1 MTASAYAS
9 EASIT
14 AALALI
20 GQSFMPN
27 NRQQLLQCAAL
38 AFANRNAGGGDPQT
52 NLTTALGGSPLA
64 NNDQALLAQNLVLAA
79 TT

>member
-9 EASIT
+9 DANIT

-20 GQSFMPN
+20 GQTYMPN
-27 NRQQLLQCAAL
+27 NRQHLLQFAAL
-38 AFANRNAGGGDPQT
+38 AFANRNAGSGDPQT
-52 NLTTALGGSPLA
+52 NLTNALGGSPLA

-79 TT
+79 T

>member
-1 MTASAYAS
+1 MTATAYAS
-9 EASIT
+9 ESNIT

-52 NLTTALGGSPLA
+52 NLTTALGGSPLT

>member
-27 NRQQLLQCAAL
+27 NRQQLLKGAAL

>member
-1 MTASAYAS
+1 MTATAYAS

-20 GQSFMPN
+20 GQTYMPT
-27 NRQQLLQCAAL
+27 NRQQLLKGAAL

>member
-9 EASIT
+9 DAKIA

-20 GQSFMPN
+20 GQTYMPG
-27 NRQQLLQCAAL
+27 NRQQLLQFAAL
-38 AFANRNAGGGDPQT
+38 AFANRNVGGGDPQT
-52 NLTTALGGSPLA
+52 NLTTALGGSSLA

>member
-27 NRQQLLQCAAL
+27 NRQQLLQCTAL

>member
-1 MTASAYAS
+1 MTTTAYAS

-14 AALALI
+14 ATLALI

-52 NLTTALGGSPLA
+52 NLTTALGGSRLA

>member
-9 EASIT
+9 DANIT

-20 GQSFMPN
+20 GQMYMPN
-27 NRQQLLQCAAL
+27 NRQQLLQFAAL
-38 AFANRNAGGGDPQT
+38 SFANRNAGGGDPQT
-52 NLTTALGGSPLA
+52 NLTNALGGSPLA

-79 TT
+79 T

>member
-1 MTASAYAS
+1 MTATAYAS

-14 AALALI
+14 ATLALI

-64 NNDQALLAQNLVLAA
+64 NNDQALLAQNLVLAS

>member
-9 EASIT
+9 TANIA

-20 GQSFMPN
+20 GQTYMPN
-27 NRQQLLQCAAL
+27 NRQQLLQFAAL

-52 NLTTALGGSPLA
+52 NLTNALGGSPLA
-64 NNDQALLAQNLVLAA
+64 NNDQALLAQNFVLAA
-79 TT
+79 T

>member
-14 AALALI
+14 ATLALI

-52 NLTTALGGSPLA
+52 NLTTALGGSSLA
-64 NNDQALLAQNLVLAA
+64 NNDQALLAQNLILSA
-79 TT
+79 TA

>member
-9 EASIT
+9 AANIA

-20 GQSFMPN
+20 GQTYMPN
-27 NRQQLLQCAAL
+27 NRQQLLQFAAL

-52 NLTTALGGSPLA
+52 NLTNALGGSPLA

-79 TT
+79 IT